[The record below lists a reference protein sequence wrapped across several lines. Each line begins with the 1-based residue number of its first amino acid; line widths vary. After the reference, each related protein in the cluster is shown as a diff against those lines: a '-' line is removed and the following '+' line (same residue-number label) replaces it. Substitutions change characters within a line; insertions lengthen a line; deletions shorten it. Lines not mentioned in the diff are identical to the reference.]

1 MTNTVPVSGN
11 KTLGEGDDGTV
22 QRVDVAADITLPH
35 KDTWTFLAG
44 DEFEIVSNT
53 DSAINIIGE
62 EGVTL
67 TTSSTITTKGQSK
80 RIKYQGNNA
89 YLIWSVIIII
99 VTFGVFTYKNTTESL
114 NDNIISTNY
123 SKE

>member
-1 MTNTVPVSGN
+1 MTNTVQVSGD

-22 QRVDVAADITLPH
+22 QLINVAADITLPH
-35 KDTWTFLAG
+35 EDTWIFKVG

-62 EGVTL
+62 DGVTL

-80 RIKYQGNNA
+80 KVKYQGNNT
-89 YLIWSVIIII
+89 YLIWSIII
-99 VTFGVFTYKNTTESL
+99 VMLVVYANNYTTKL
-114 NDNIISTNY
+114 NDNGSIFINY
-123 SKE
+123 QKD

>member
-1 MTNTVPVSGN
+1 MINTVPVSGN

-22 QRVDVAADITLPH
+22 QRVDSAADITLPH
-35 KDTWTFLAG
+35 EDTWTFKAG

-53 DSAINIIGE
+53 DSAINIMGE

-80 RIKYQGNNA
+80 KVKYQGNNT
-89 YLIWSVIIII
+89 YLIWSIII
-99 VTFGVFTYKNTTESL
+99 VMLVIYANNYTTKL
-114 NDNIISTNY
+114 NDNGSIFINY
-123 SKE
+123 QKD

>member
-22 QRVDVAADITLPH
+22 QLINGAADITLPH
-35 KDTWTFLAG
+35 EDTWIFKTG

-80 RIKYQGNNA
+80 KVKYQGVNT
-89 YLIWSVIIII
+89 YLIWSIII
-99 VTFGVFTYKNTTESL
+99 VMLVVYANNYTTKL
-114 NDNIISTNY
+114 NDNGIVFISNE
-123 SKE
+123 KE